1 MTEPSEQP
9 VYLNLSS
16 EDYAMVRRAAAGDPD
31 AAQHTFKNVDIESA
45 DRNDVL
51 EIGEAIRAQDTERL
65 VTALRGRK
73 LLARVEGSEDE
84 PIELPAAARLAAEQ
98 TSVRKLSD
106 DGELRRE
113 DFDRITSALEPGD
126 GRSVAVTIPR
136 GTPPAYARAD
146 AFRALSKA
154 VLPRDKNGNVKV
166 SGSVE
171 LDSAQLRYINGTSQR
186 MNLPYVLDTRLNSM
200 LDSGGTHLLI
210 VETVFR
216 DADGEA
222 IVKAFAW
229 VKLAYVAEP
238 INVWLAVRI
247 KDWVQLKEFHPPSNS
262 DRRSTRDP
270 SQFNLTM
277 NDVQPDDRT
286 VWGNP

>member
-1 MTEPSEQP
+1 MTEP
-9 VYLNLSS
+9 VYLEFSP
-16 EDYAMVRRAAAGDPD
+16 EDAEAVGNAVAGDPEVLQQVFSHVRISGGTSKED
-31 AAQHTFKNVDIESA
+31 EREIAVALAAQDS
-45 DRNDVL
+45 DRL
-51 EIGEAIRAQDTERL
+51 RTALHGRQLLTRAPVTGATYELDTEKFFD
-65 VTALRGRK
+65 TT
-73 LLARVEGSEDE
+73 
-84 PIELPAAARLAAEQ
+84 Q

-106 DGELRRE
+106 DDELRHE
-113 DFDRITSALEPGD
+113 DFDRITDALEPRD
-126 GRSVAVTIPR
+126 GRSVAVTIPN

-216 DADGEA
+216 DVDGEA

-238 INVWLAVRI
+238 VNVWLAVRI
-247 KDWVQLKEFHPPSNS
+247 KDWVQLKEFHPPLNS
-262 DRRSTRDP
+262 DRRATRDP